1 MIDSTIQMA
10 RQRNLFVRLLP
21 IWGDKVTK
29 LWGEGRVVFDSVT
42 AYTYGKWI
50 GKRYKKEPNIIWIS
64 EGDRPALKDSAD
76 WRLVWRA
83 MAKGIIEATQ
93 HQCII
98 TYHSWGGSNS
108 TSQWIHNEKWLHINM
123 FQSGQGGGHDV
134 ACWDLTQRDF
144 NYTPLNQPWMENL
157 IMKTIR

>member
-1 MIDSTIQMA
+1 MA

-21 IWGDKVTK
+21 TWGDKVTK
-29 LWGEGRVVFDSVT
+29 LWGERRVVFDSVT

-64 EGDRPALKDSAD
+64 AGDPPALKDSAD

-98 TYHSWGGSNS
+98 TYHSWGGINS
-108 TSQWIHNEKWLHINM
+108 TSQ
-123 FQSGQGGGHDV
+123 
-134 ACWDLTQRDF
+134 
-144 NYTPLNQPWMENL
+144 
-157 IMKTIR
+157 